1 MQIDIVAQGIGLVDF
16 FAHPRPVMSRSSSQ
30 FSTSANNELLQLLQ
44 RSAIDASMADAHA
57 RRQCIQQE
65 RKKRRETCANAHEE
79 VPKRM
84 LAILTDTS
92 HLAP

>member
-1 MQIDIVAQGIGLVDF
+1 MTSNLLF
-16 FAHPRPVMSRSSSQ
+16 FVSLSKG
-30 FSTSANNELLQLLQ
+30 
-44 RSAIDASMADAHA
+44 MADAHA

-92 HLAP
+92 HLAPWSALVCL